1 MRRMQRIAV
10 GFLALAF
17 AVACG
22 PRPQE
27 SPVAGDYR
35 LYLAA
40 SNANGQQ
47 LAIVDSKTQKAIGS
61 LPLGTPSPDWQQYYT
76 AAAGAL
82 KVYNPQTGTLM
93 RTVQLARP
101 YLLPPATLSG
111 VPGGLSPNGQWLVLE
126 TSDATTES
134 HLLVVDTRFTK
145 APVAVDLAG
154 SFTFDAINNDGTRM
168 YLIQHADSSHY
179 YVRYFNV
186 GARTLDPQIVFD
198 KSDGSSAMTGTRL
211 SGIPSRDGQWL
222 FSVYA
227 RQDKSAFI
235 HALNLDN
242 VIAFCLDLP
251 GGGYAK
257 DPTALTW
264 SLAMS
269 DNGTRLY
276 AVNGPMGIVAT
287 VDTSAI
293 GIIGTRRLT
302 NTTQS
307 AGIRVQNVQAKETG
321 GGAAVSPD
329 GQTLVVSGSTGI
341 DWIDATSLEATS
353 SGLGSHRIWSLA
365 LSPDGSFIFALDES
379 GGISQVSIKGA
390 VLSTFNP
397 GLGQPLAIL
406 RVVPVP

>member
-1 MRRMQRIAV
+1 M
-10 GFLALAF
+10 
-17 AVACG
+17 ACG
-22 PRPQE
+22 PKPQE

-35 LYLAA
+35 LYVAA

-47 LAIVDSKTQKAIGS
+47 LAIVDSKTHKAIGS

-76 AAAGAL
+76 AAGGSL
-82 KVYNPQTGTLM
+82 KVYNPQTGALM

-101 YLLPPATLSG
+101 YVLPPATLSG

-126 TSDATTES
+126 TADPSTES
-134 HLLVVDTRFTK
+134 HLLVIDTQFTK

-168 YLIQHADSSHY
+168 YLIQHAVASHY
-179 YVRYFNV
+179 YVRYYNV

-242 VIAFCLDLP
+242 VIALCLDLP

-269 DNGTRLY
+269 ANGSRLY
-276 AVNGPMGIVAT
+276 AVNGPMGMVAT
-287 VDTSAI
+287 VDTSSI
-293 GIIGTRRLT
+293 GIIGTTRLT
-302 NTTQS
+302 NTTQG
-307 AGIRVQNVQAKETG
+307 AGIGVQNVQAKEIG
-321 GGAAVSPD
+321 GGSAVSPD
-329 GQTLVVSGSTGI
+329 GKTLVMSGVTGI
-341 DWIDATSLEATS
+341 DWIDTFSLRARS
-353 SGLGSHRIWSLA
+353 SGLASRRIWSLA
-365 LSPDGSFIFALDES
+365 LSPDGSFIFALDDS
-379 GGISQVSIKGA
+379 GAISQVSIKGT
-390 VLSTFNP
+390 VLSTFDP
-397 GLGQPLAIL
+397 GIGQPLAIL